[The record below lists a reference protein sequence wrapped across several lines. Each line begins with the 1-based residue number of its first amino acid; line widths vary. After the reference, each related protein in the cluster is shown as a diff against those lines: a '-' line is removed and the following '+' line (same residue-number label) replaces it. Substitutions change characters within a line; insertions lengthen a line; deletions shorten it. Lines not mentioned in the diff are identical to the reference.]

1 MLLHFKLPGTKNNQ
15 KQTNLTIQSVL
26 QDAIRTLHTSSARL
40 DAELLLCSALGEN
53 RAYLFSH
60 FSEPISPEKKTVF
73 LSYIQRRR
81 LGEPISYIIGTRNF
95 YGLVLQ
101 VNPSVL
107 IPRPETELLVDLVL
121 DECKQYDTSIHIL
134 DMCSGS
140 GAIAI
145 ALAKNCNRVVVDA
158 VDISLNA
165 VELAKRNVR
174 FQNVGSSV
182 NVFQSDCFVNVNKRY
197 NVIVANPP

>member
-1 MLLHFKLPGTKNNQ
+1 M
-15 KQTNLTIQSVL
+15 
-26 QDAIRTLHTSSARL
+26 
-40 DAELLLCSALGEN
+40 
-53 RAYLFSH
+53 
-60 FSEPISPEKKTVF
+60 
-73 LSYIQRRR
+73 
-81 LGEPISYIIGTRNF
+81 
-95 YGLVLQ
+95 VLQ

-197 NVIVANPP
+197 NVIVANPPYIPSDQLKDLPDDVRQEPEIALDGGTNGVDFIRRMVVGSVKYLCRGGLLLFEISGDFQKERMYRYTRG